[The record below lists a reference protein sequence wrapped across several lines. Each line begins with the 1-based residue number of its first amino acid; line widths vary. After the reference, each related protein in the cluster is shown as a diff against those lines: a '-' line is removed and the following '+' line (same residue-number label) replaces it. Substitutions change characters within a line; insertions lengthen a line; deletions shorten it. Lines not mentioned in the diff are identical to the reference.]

1 MRSMNKYGVILIGG
15 TIGSVF
21 AGGNCSGK
29 ENEDEKN
36 FKKLA
41 CECFKDIADSNF
53 LHVMSFNF
61 TDGAALQAEMMKK
74 ISEIKDVETI
84 LKISQ
89 ATYTIG
95 FCDGNKIFCGF
106 MNLDKSKKIVPTE
119 KVVRISKNPTKEE
132 LKKGFFTLSELNES
146 KLNVIGQFIVKDDSK
161 APAAA

>member
-1 MRSMNKYGVILIGG
+1 MNKYGVILIGG

-29 ENEDEKN
+29 ENEDEMN
-36 FKKLA
+36 FKKLV

-53 LHVMSFNF
+53 LHVMSFNITNINEIRDEGLSEMKKITDQEILKKIAKMTHILLF
-61 TDGAALQAEMMKK
+61 TDG
-74 ISEIKDVETI
+74 
-84 LKISQ
+84 
-89 ATYTIG
+89 
-95 FCDGNKIFCGF
+95 NKSFIGF